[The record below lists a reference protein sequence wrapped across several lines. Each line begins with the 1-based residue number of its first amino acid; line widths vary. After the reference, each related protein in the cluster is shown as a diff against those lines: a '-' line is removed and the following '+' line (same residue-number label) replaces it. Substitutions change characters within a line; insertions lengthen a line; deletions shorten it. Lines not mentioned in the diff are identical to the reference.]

1 MAGGKIDILVHPD
14 TKGFP
19 AKLESGLRG
28 GIGTATKI
36 GSAIGVAL
44 GGAATIKGIATLG
57 VEFDKQMN
65 TMAAVSQA
73 TGPQLAAVEAHARD
87 LGKSADLT
95 ATSASDAAA
104 AMVELTKGGFSV
116 QESMDAAKG
125 TLQLASAAQI
135 DAAQAATIQSQALQ
149 AFGLDA
155 SYAATASDVLAGA
168 ANASS
173 AEIDGIA
180 QGLQQ
185 SGAVANQFGLMI
197 EDNATALAMFA
208 NAGIQG
214 SDAGTLLKS
223 ALLAVTDQG
232 KPAQAAMEELGLSVY
247 DTQGKFVGM
256 ESMFGQLA
264 EASHNMTDEQYQAA
278 TAVLFGSDAMR
289 MAGIAAG
296 QGAQGWRD
304 TYQQVTRA
312 GQASEVAA
320 AQAQGIPGILEA
332 IENQAEDTG
341 IAVYDAFSGLALEG
355 GGRLVGLLES
365 AGPKIEG
372 AARTVASGIE
382 SALPTVERV
391 VGVVSDGVE
400 DISGSV
406 RVLASVGGGAISGI
420 AGVIAPAAEGA
431 LSLTEN
437 LNGSTGALA
446 VAAGA
451 LAVGKWKDWGGA
463 VSTGSGNLLA
473 MGKRVGENAAL
484 QKSLAAAQGT
494 TISNTK
500 ALSASLQSH
509 VPWIGRAAD
518 AYRTNGAELRTL
530 ASNQKR
536 WAAETVVATG
546 EVHTFEANAHRAGGA
561 VNRMSGVLAGAGA
574 ASFSVFKDGAKGV
587 VSALGG
593 PWNLALAGA
602 AMAIA
607 GVTAEIDKTRRSTEL
622 LRELGESAE
631 VMGDKLFGA
640 MAKNDLTGELDALGA
655 GLDDT
660 ISKYRELADTSPNIW
675 GDLWAGIKDLGK
687 AFHDGPSAQS
697 LLEEQKAVAENAKL
711 VTEALQ
717 DAGISSEEAASA
729 IGGSAV
735 QYDALISQLD
745 LTTEGGRAAA
755 EMLAEHRDSY
765 LEMQR
770 VVDRLAPGSVELS
783 EAMATI
789 GDEAASSEERVSA
802 LSDALN
808 KILGIDPD
816 ADQALADLHKEIDQI
831 TESATQAVDQT
842 KGFGESLFGGQLAG
856 GLNEQS
862 ENALAL
868 RDSILGMRDSLETVA
883 ESGRDVQ
890 SAYEAQL
897 GALDDLGAQYGLT
910 SEEVRALGDAL
921 GLQPRLVETTLR
933 VATSEALSG
942 LEEVYGKL
950 EEGKI
955 KAGEPIEIPVENLED
970 TKAQLEELGWTIH
983 ETTDVG
989 DGKGV
994 IRFTAETD
1002 EAIADAQSLID
1013 IVTAIESEK
1022 GITFHSDAPDKI
1034 AEIQALGIEIEDLG
1048 DGEYNIKS
1056 NSKEEIDLMLE
1067 LGLLVKDKKTGE
1079 VQINSNLDDVL
1090 RKGKELDARHGKK
1103 TSETHTVNQVT
1114 NRIEY
1119 FQRLNPGM
1127 SAADASRI
1135 QGPFPVG
1142 QTGGRLG
1149 DSGFS
1154 RLPAYAAGARHDG
1167 YRLPSTGP
1175 GTETVDGFTAIDRYG
1190 APIARLDKDE
1200 WVINGASSERYDR
1213 ELAAINAGTF
1223 PKLPGYADGGRVSP
1237 SALLRFAEGAAVN
1250 GQQASRSLEGSPYVF
1265 GGANWGDCSSAQGQ
1279 LALFSVGRPA
1289 TVGRY
1294 MATMDEDQKL
1304 SALGFRTGLGSGPR
1318 LAIGWLNGGPG
1329 GGHTSGTIDFGNG
1342 STVNVEMGGARG
1354 NGQIGGGAAPASHP
1368 QFTHTRH
1375 MPLTE
1380 GAANS
1385 MLELDS
1391 NLSIE
1396 STSVDGYTT
1405 TGGRHVSWGEAQGFY
1420 DQALNFIKNSKV
1432 YDTGG
1437 ILPRGGIAVNN
1448 GAPER
1453 ILNPAQTSA
1462 YEQSL
1467 RSIPGAA
1474 AHMDRAS
1481 AALERASKQFDG
1493 AIAKFVKQA
1502 EGAQNNTVAFGSN
1515 FGGSFLGQ
1523 TQIVIDAEQGLLDTR
1538 KAIAEENDQVVDR
1551 EEALLE
1557 ARKELREVEKDGG
1570 ALSVSSRRKLE
1581 DAEENLNKARAE
1593 GKPDK
1598 VAAAEKRL
1606 NRAREDAD
1614 AELTKSKNKNAEQ
1627 VKKAQEKVNKAEDA
1641 LGEAREVTTDQT
1653 DRLLAAERTIA
1664 AARFQAASDL
1674 ASQVGEAFS
1683 TAFSSVS
1690 EFFGVLAEQAAFM
1703 EETRQRLAAER
1714 IEREAAEL
1722 QLQRSRLDAQIA
1734 ESDIIRVRASG
1745 AVSIADAE
1753 AALAAAR
1760 EQAALKGRTGIDA
1773 MSEAYDRARVNG
1785 IFAVEDVAESVIE
1798 KSAEVRKAQHA
1809 VDEARAQAA
1818 LDELDAT
1825 HAHRLA
1831 VLDLAQS
1838 TLTQQKAVALVDVST
1853 QLLQAQAE
1861 RLGGLT
1867 AQGAQ
1872 RASSGWDGVAQ
1883 AGGGLGKL
1891 LGGLAAGAA
1900 GFAAG
1905 GPVGALLAGGAGVV
1919 GGLFDILGGGRKAI
1933 ANKKEIKDTWD
1944 GMSLIDKVITG
1955 GGILA
1960 GGAVAGAGAAGSQHY
1975 GADLA
1980 GISAELAGQI
1990 ISQSAGYAS
1999 GAITTDLERMNSLAE
2014 EDRQKITDGAAAEQA
2029 QIDKARA
2036 EAELEYLRES
2046 TARAADVEIA
2056 QLLGRIAEASTTE
2069 QADALAEAAIVAAER
2084 RDQMLTIMDKQLD
2097 IAEKAQANKAK
2108 QVINLPILKGSDGPT
2123 RAEFESVI
2131 DTVNRVQ
2138 DEVELRKEEVT
2149 GSQYLMTRTR

>member
-65 TMAAVSQA
+65 TMSAVSQA
-73 TGPQLAAVEAHARD
+73 TAPQLAAVEAHARD

-185 SGAVANQFGLMI
+185 SGAVANQFGLTI

-365 AGPKIEG
+365 AGPKVEG
-372 AARTVASGIE
+372 AARGIASGIE

-509 VPWIGRAAD
+509 VPWIGRAAE

-530 ASNQKR
+530 AANQKR

-717 DAGISSEEAASA
+717 DAGISSEEAAAA

-735 QYDALISQLD
+735 QYDALIAQLD

-755 EMLAEHRDSY
+755 DMLAEQREEY
-765 LEMQR
+765 LRLQELTGE
-770 VVDRLAPGSVELS
+770 LAPGAAELA

-789 GDEAASSEERVSA
+789 GDEAASSEDRVSA
-802 LSDALN
+802 LNDALN
-808 KILGIDPD
+808 NILGIDPS
-816 ADQALADLHKEIDQI
+816 AEQALSNLHEEIDQI

-842 KGFGESLFGGQLAG
+842 KGFGDSLFGADGALDMAVP
-856 GLNEQS
+856 
-862 ENALAL
+862 NARAL
-868 RDSILGMRDSLETVA
+868 SDELWGMRDSLVQVA
-883 ESGRDVQ
+883 ESGGDVYG
-890 SAYEAQL
+890 AYEAQEA
-897 GALDDLGAQYGLT
+897 ALDALADQYGI
-910 SEEVRALGDAL
+910 SRDKVREYADAI
-921 GLQPRLVETTLR
+921 GLAPEFVHTTVT
-933 VATSEALSG
+933 VATAEALAG
-942 LEEVYGKL
+942 LEEVYGAIEKNQ
-950 EEGKI
+950 I
-955 KAGEPIEIPVENLED
+955 KAGEPTKITVENIDD
-970 TKAQLEELGWTIH
+970 TKAQLEELGWTV
-983 ETTDVG
+983 EELQRND
-989 DGKGV
+989 DGSGAIKV
-994 IRFTAETD
+994 TANTD
-1002 EAIADAQSLID
+1002 EAIASVQELVD
-1013 IVTAIESEK
+1013 IVAAVASEK

-1034 AEIQALGIEIEDLG
+1034 REIQALGIEIEDLG

-1090 RKGKELDARHGKK
+1090 RKGKELDARHGK
-1103 TSETHTVNQVT
+1103 VNEEIV
-1114 NRIEY
+1114 RI
-1119 FQRLNPGM
+1119 
-1127 SAADASRI
+1127 RI
-1135 QGPFPVG
+1135 QEWREYYSSGSPTSTGGTSVG
-1142 QTGGRLG
+1142 QHYADGGRHG
-1149 DSGFS
+1149 HSQ
-1154 RLPAYAAGARHDG
+1154 LPAYAAGARHDG
-1167 YRLPSTGP
+1167 YRLPSSGP
-1175 GTETVDGFTAIDRYG
+1175 GTDRVDGFTAIDRYG

-1223 PKLPGYADGGRVSP
+1223 PKLPGYADGGRATPAS
-1237 SALLRFAEGAAVN
+1237 LLRFAEGAAVN
-1250 GQQASRSLEGSPYVF
+1250 GQQASRSLEGAPYVF

-1342 STVNVEMGGARG
+1342 KTVNVEMGGARG

-1368 QFTHTRH
+1368 QYTHTRH
-1375 MPLTE
+1375 MPLTG

-1385 MLELDS
+1385 MRELES
-1391 NLSIE
+1391 SID

-1405 TGGRHVSWGEAQGFY
+1405 VGGGHVSWGEAQSFY
-1420 DQALNFIKNSKV
+1420 DDALRFIKNSKV

-1453 ILNPAQTSA
+1453 ILNPAQTDSFDRA
-1462 YEQSL
+1462 I
-1467 RSIPGAA
+1467 RTIPGAA

-1493 AIAKFVKQA
+1493 AISKFVKQA
-1502 EGAQNNTVAFGSN
+1502 EGAQNRTVAFGSN

-1538 KAIAEENDQVVDR
+1538 KAIAEENDQVVER
-1551 EEALLE
+1551 EEALVE

-1581 DAEENLNKARAE
+1581 DAEENLNKARKD
-1593 GKPDK
+1593 GKQDK
-1598 VAAAEKRL
+1598 IAAAEKRL
-1606 NRAREDAD
+1606 NRAREDTD
-1614 AELTKSKNKNAEQ
+1614 AELTKSKDKNAEQ
-1627 VKKAQEKVNKAEDA
+1627 VKRAQEKVNKAEDA

-1683 TAFSSVS
+1683 TAFSGVS

-1734 ESDIIRVRASG
+1734 EADIIRVRAHG
-1745 AVSIADAE
+1745 AIAVADAE
-1753 AALAAAR
+1753 AHLIDVR
-1760 EQAALKGRTGIDA
+1760 DQAALKGRTGIDA
-1773 MSEAYDRARVNG
+1773 MSEALDRARVDG
-1785 IFAVEDVAESVIE
+1785 IFAVEDVADSVIE
-1798 KSAEVRKAQHA
+1798 KSAEVRAAQHA

-1831 VLDLAQS
+1831 VLDLAQA

-1853 QLLQAQAE
+1853 QLLQEQAKL
-1861 RLGGLT
+1861 LGGLS

-1919 GGLFDILGGGRKAI
+1919 SGLFDILGGGRKAI
-1933 ANKKEIKDTWD
+1933 KNKDEIKESWN
-1944 GMSLIDKVITG
+1944 GMSLVDKLVTG
-1955 GGILA
+1955 GGMLA
-1960 GGAVAGAGAAGSQHY
+1960 GGAAAGLGAAGSAHY

-1980 GISAELAGQI
+1980 GIGAELGASI

-1999 GAITTDLERMNSLAE
+1999 GAIAMDSERLTSIAE
-2014 EDRQKITDGAAAEQA
+2014 ERRQQIEYESAAEQA
-2029 QIDKARA
+2029 RIDKARA
-2036 EAELEYLRES
+2036 EAEMDYLRES
-2046 TARAADVEIA
+2046 TALAADVEIA
-2056 QLLGRIAEASTTE
+2056 QLLGRIADASTVE
-2069 QADALAEAAIVAAER
+2069 QADALAEAAIIAAER

-2097 IAEKAQANKAK
+2097 IAEKTQANKTK

-2149 GSQYLMTRTR
+2149 GSQYLLTRTR